1 MTSRPAATALLRV
14 LRAGLLAAVAVGLGT
29 VGHTLV
35 SEAAPPTVAIAFL
48 AVVLGTFAWLG
59 AGREWRAR
67 TIVLVLA
74 AGQGLT
80 HVAAMAAADPHGIHS
95 AAGNPLLLHLQGTPL
110 AGAHGA
116 GGALRL
122 LAVHA
127 VATLLCALWLRSG
140 EKRAWRWLRASLAVV
155 GRVLLRGSGPPLAAL
170 ACLLPAAPRRSDRI
184 VPACS
189 LPAAGRGW
197 SRRGPPAL
205 TCSPA

>member
-14 LRAGLLAAVAVGLGT
+14 LRAGLLAAVAVGLGA

-35 SEAAPPTVAIAFL
+35 SEAAPPTIAVAFL
-48 AVVLGTFAWLG
+48 VVALGTFAWLA

-67 TIVLVLA
+67 TIVLALA

-80 HVAAMAAADPHGIHS
+80 HVVAMAAADPHGIHS
-95 AAGNPLLLHLQGTPL
+95 ASGNPLLCHLQGTPF

-116 GGALRL
+116 GGALRM
-122 LAVHA
+122 LAVHG

-140 EKRAWRWLRASLAVV
+140 EKRAWRWLRASIAVV
-155 GRVLLRGSGPPLAAL
+155 GRVLLRGSRPPLGAL
-170 ACLLPAAPRRSDRI
+170 VCLLPAAPRRSDLTASAR
-184 VPACS
+184 S
-189 LPAAGRGW
+189 LPAPGRGW

-205 TCSPA
+205 ACSPA